1 MFMPLFL
8 QPIVGLLT
16 FEVQRF
22 DQVNMVC
29 LDSLV
34 TCTTSKNSKQTSKR
48 KHCNFPVNRDHTYKK
63 KGNKGGH
70 LYTCRYSRGHL
81 IPVIQS
87 CPDELGIKCPLEYL
101 QCWIKTEYVSLLFYG
116 TKF

>member
-63 KGNKGGH
+63 KETRVVT
-70 LYTCRYSRGHL
+70 YTPADTYSRGHL
-81 IPVIQS
+81 IPIIQS

-101 QCWIKTEYVSLLFYG
+101 QRWIKTEAI
-116 TKF
+116 